1 MSRVAG
7 ALLLG
12 LISVGLV
19 RADQETDPAKRLA
32 QLAIE
37 RRDAA
42 RKTYEVTWANYR
54 DGMAAGEMVYR
65 WSLRWLE
72 AERQLSERPV
82 DQVTAFKDHL
92 ERMYDLEQL
101 VRRVMARAPGQATI
115 DQVSAA
121 EYYRVEA
128 EMWLLQAKE
137 EKKKP

>member
-1 MSRVAG
+1 MYRVPA
-7 ALLLG
+7 ALLIGVL
-12 LISVGLV
+12 SAGLV
-19 RADQETDPAKRLA
+19 RADQQPDPATRLS

-37 RRDAA
+37 RRDSA

-72 AERQLSERPV
+72 AERQLSERPA
-82 DQVTAFKDHL
+82 DQVAAFKGHL
-92 ERMYDLEQL
+92 ERMHDLEQL
-101 VRRVMARAPGQATI
+101 VRKVQNVAPGQATI

-121 EYYRVEA
+121 EYYRSEA
-128 EMWLLQAKE
+128 EFWLLQIKE